1 MVLTMHG
8 FSNGGYLFLLGLL
21 SLVASM
27 AFWFRDVA
35 AEGIIFLTGIMLRI
49 YNIYIAKIIP
59 SEDVEQALIKY
70 KENINSFRLYTNNNN
85 DFGYYL
91 AGLFTLNPQSI
102 KLFYPIKLKN
112 SFITIF
118 ARKKSSIQI
127 SESKDLVVW
136 GEVLY
141 SGFTTQKLSFTE
153 LYMIKLP
160 IKQRGIIVGLLL
172 SDGWLSGKL
181 TNSYLIP
188 NLMVGKRKT
197 NLFKPLIQSRSISQ
211 YIGLHPKYV
220 TGFSDGESTFSVS
233 VLQNPKLKIGLRV
246 RPVFQIK
253 LHDKDRVLL
262 KQIKSYFSEIGAIS
276 INKQSVIYTVSSIED
291 FNKIIIPRFEKYPL
305 LTQKRS
311 DFELLKK
318 FVDLMI
324 DKEHLT
330 IEGLKK
336 RLSLKY
342 SMNLG
347 LNEDLKQKFSDIVP
361 VERPKF
367 MLTSTLDLFLLSGL
381 IEAEGCFYVKIT
393 QASRK
398 IGFAVQLDFN
408 LTQHIRDKLLFK
420 FIQEGL
426 GCGHIVERPENAR
439 VNFVITKLSDIQNI
453 LIPFLNKHPLH
464 GSKRLDLQDFIEI
477 TKLMQNKE
485 HLTEEGL
492 AKIRAIK
499 SNMNTGR
506 TYITLDNTYGIIN
519 PKGINSSIIPQNKRS
534 FHTYVKI
541 SKTKKE
547 ASIGEVFLRGVSDAN
562 NNRNYVSVNNKYP
575 RLGFEQTSSQ
585 SSYVWSVY
593 WDLSHYCYSLPKY
606 KHKTRKNTAVNSV
619 SFATRSLPCLVEI
632 YDLFYLNKKKIIL
645 ANIYYLLTPV
655 ALAHMIMGDG
665 SARTS
670 GLRISTD
677 SFSVKEVVLLI
688 NVLIIKYG
696 LKCSLNIVGGK
707 PRIYISSSSLELLK
721 SINPFIVPSMQ
732 YKLIKK
738 HKSISLSSSLLTNK
752 RPYSTFHFPS
762 NEQKTLVP
770 LNLFN
775 IKQTCLFSKFARY
788 EGTELILYNIKE
800 KNIAKIDNKDIKEI
814 NVKSVISPHEYSIFI
829 GLLLSHGWAVIHNK
843 IKSKARIKFRQSYS
857 NKEYIFYVFKEISKY
872 CDKDP
877 YRYINDGK
885 LKGKSKDELLIA
897 TKWMHCFVDIY
908 FMFYKE
914 KDQKIVPNNIYN
926 LLTPL
931 VLAHW
936 VKGGSLK
943 LQGRGIILYTDG
955 FNLIG
960 VVKLINVLIIK
971 YRLNCNLLMENNKP
985 KIYIFRSSLNNLITI
1000 INQTNISI
1008 LQFGVN

>member
-1 MVLTMHG
+1 M
-8 FSNGGYLFLLGLL
+8 
-21 SLVASM
+21 
-27 AFWFRDVA
+27 
-35 AEGIIFLTGIMLRI
+35 IFLTGIMLRI
-49 YNIYIAKIIP
+49 YNLYIAKVIP

-70 KENINSFRLYTNNNN
+70 KENINSFRLYSNNNN

-102 KLFYPIKLKN
+102 NLFYPIKLKN

-118 ARKKSSIQI
+118 TRKKSSIQI

-141 SGFTTQKLSFTE
+141 SGFTTQKLSFIE

-172 SDGWLSGKL
+172 SDGWLS
-181 TNSYLIP
+181 Y
-188 NLMVGKRKT
+188 
-197 NLFKPLIQSRSISQ
+197 
-211 YIGLHPKYV
+211 
-220 TGFSDGESTFSVS
+220 
-233 VLQNPKLKIGLRV
+233 
-246 RPVFQIK
+246 
-253 LHDKDRVLL
+253 
-262 KQIKSYFSEIGAIS
+262 A
-276 INKQSVIYTVSSIED
+276 
-291 FNKIIIPRFEKYPL
+291 
-305 LTQKRS
+305 
-311 DFELLKK
+311 
-318 FVDLMI
+318 
-324 DKEHLT
+324 
-330 IEGLKK
+330 
-336 RLSLKY
+336 
-342 SMNLG
+342 
-347 LNEDLKQKFSDIVP
+347 
-361 VERPKF
+361 
-367 MLTSTLDLFLLSGL
+367 
-381 IEAEGCFYVKIT
+381 
-393 QASRK
+393 
-398 IGFAVQLDFN
+398 
-408 LTQHIRDKLLFK
+408 
-420 FIQEGL
+420 
-426 GCGHIVERPENAR
+426 
-439 VNFVITKLSDIQNI
+439 
-453 LIPFLNKHPLH
+453 
-464 GSKRLDLQDFIEI
+464 
-477 TKLMQNKE
+477 
-485 HLTEEGL
+485 
-492 AKIRAIK
+492 
-499 SNMNTGR
+499 
-506 TYITLDNTYGIIN
+506 
-519 PKGINSSIIPQNKRS
+519 
-534 FHTYVKI
+534 
-541 SKTKKE
+541 
-547 ASIGEVFLRGVSDAN
+547 
-562 NNRNYVSVNNKYP
+562 SVNNKYP

-593 WDLSHYCYSLPKY
+593 SDLAHYCYSLPKY
-606 KHKTRKNTAVNSV
+606 KHKIRKNTAVNSV
-619 SFATRSLPCLVEI
+619 SFTTRSLPCLVEI
-632 YDLFYLNKKKIIL
+632 YDLFYLNKKKIIP
-645 ANIYYLLTPV
+645 ANIYDLLTPV

-665 SARTS
+665 SATTS
-670 GLRISTD
+670 GLRI

-696 LKCSLNIVGGK
+696 LKCSLNIIGGK

-721 SINPFIVPSMQ
+721 SIINPFIVPSMQ

-738 HKSISLSSSLLTNK
+738 HKINYLSSSIITNK
-752 RPYSTFHFPS
+752 RSYSTFHFSS
-762 NEQKTLVP
+762 NEQKTLLP
-770 LNLFN
+770 LSLFN
-775 IKQTCLFSKFARY
+775 IKQTCLLSKFARY
-788 EGTELILYNIKE
+788 EGTELILYKLKE
-800 KNIAKIDNKDIKEI
+800 KNIAKINNKDIKEI
-814 NVKSVISPHEYSIFI
+814 NIKSVISPHEYNIFI
-829 GLLLSHGWAVIHNK
+829 GLLLSHGWAIIHNK

-914 KDQKIVPNNIYN
+914 KNQKIVPNNIYN

-1008 LQFGVN
+1008 LQYGVN